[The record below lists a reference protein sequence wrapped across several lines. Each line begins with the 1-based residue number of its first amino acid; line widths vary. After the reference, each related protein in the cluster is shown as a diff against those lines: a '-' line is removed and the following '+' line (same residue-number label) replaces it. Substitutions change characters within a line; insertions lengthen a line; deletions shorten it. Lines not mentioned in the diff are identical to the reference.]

1 MNQNRPTQEMIE
13 EGYKQARLNAR
24 QIAITSALQARTI
37 GFDSHDAATG
47 LAEKKAYTAAEL
59 VADAKKVEEYL
70 MDGIE
75 PPKAPSSIMKATVGP
90 GH

>member
-37 GFDSHDAATG
+37 GFDSHDATTG
-47 LAEKKAYTAAEL
+47 LAEKKAYTATEL
-59 VADAKKVEEYL
+59 IEDAKKVEEYL
-70 MDGIE
+70 MDGMV
-75 PPKAPSSIMKATVGP
+75 PPTQSSIIKATTGP
-90 GH
+90 AH